1 MPTFVATVMTAALVL
16 LVAKIITILYLL
28 AVFLGVL
35 DGLKG
40 LLVIVSWWALQA
52 VEAMRELLACIGAV
66 CVFVLGV
73 ARQ

>member
-16 LVAKIITILYLL
+16 LVAKIITILNLL

-52 VEAMRELLACIGAV
+52 VEAMRELLA
-66 CVFVLGV
+66 
-73 ARQ
+73 